1 MRKQRDLL
9 PSIAF
14 QLYVVSRVLFFA
26 TKLSFFQNWLKQVWE
41 DTISDSVRG
50 TPPARPFLGTAY
62 KFLVIGSSPL

>member
-41 DTISDSVRG
+41 DTITDSVRG
-50 TPPARPFLGTAY
+50 TPPPPPFDRGHHPHL
-62 KFLVIGSSPL
+62 P